1 MVLIELGRGMHI
13 IDTAWQAT
21 IAGYVGVPFVQQVA
35 MPLSCAPIQGVRVA
49 YQIDSPVPCDDFY
62 VANCAPSVAVAAIKS
77 VPPIANQYITILDDR
92 PDCVAHYTALG
103 LHHAYSEVLMACNLQ
118 RRNPVSPAYA
128 VRRATRADV
137 QSWNA
142 LDPEGATWLHPLNVV
157 VPAMGHYAVV
167 GDEQLVARGRS
178 LQMASGCSYVSMI
191 YTAPAYRRQGLAL
204 ALMQHMLNEDAC
216 AGMQWSTL
224 LASQTAVP
232 LYQRVGYQALATTHV
247 FTP

>member
-1 MVLIELGRGMHI
+1 MVLIELGRGMNI
-13 IDTAWQAT
+13 IDTAWRAT

-35 MPLSCAPIQGVRVA
+35 TPLACAPIQGVRVA
-49 YQIDSPVPCDDFY
+49 YQIDSPAPCDDFY
-62 VANCAPSVAVAAIKS
+62 VANCDPSVAVVAIKS
-77 VPPIANQYITILDDR
+77 VPPIANQYITVLDDR

-103 LHHAYSEVLMACNLQ
+103 LLHAYSEVLMACDVRQ
-118 RRNPVSPAYA
+118 RIHTTPDYD
-128 VRRATRADV
+128 VRRATRAEV
-137 QSWNA
+137 HSWNA
-142 LDPEGATWLHPLNVV
+142 LDPEGAIWLHPLNVF
-157 VPAMGHYAVV
+157 VPAMAHYAVFV
-167 GDEQLVARGRS
+167 DEQLVARGRS
-178 LQMASGCSYVSMI
+178 LQLASGCSYVSMV

-224 LASQTAVP
+224 LATQSAVP